1 MEEGT
6 TVLQTCSKKAE
17 DSTRELLDVLRAA
30 VVLPCINECDAE
42 DVKKGK
48 RGDSACMVY
57 VCICVCVYICVH
69 LCMCT
74 FVYVYICVCVHLCM
88 CTFVYVYIC
97 VCVHLCMCTFVYV
110 CICV

>member
-57 VCICVCVYICVH
+57 VCICVCVYICVCVH

-74 FVYVYICVCVHLCM
+74 SVYVYICVCVHLCM

-97 VCVHLCMCTFVYV
+97 VCVHLCVK
-110 CICV
+110 